1 MKRNLLTLIIGI
13 SIIFSLVGC
22 NSNNIDN
29 LPKEKATN
37 QTKSAETISNSKK
50 DNYSKIRFSE
60 MYETKDGVKNIS
72 EIYKNLDGKEVEM
85 TGYMA
90 VQSPLDESYIYLVNQ
105 PYVSCPFCAIGDI
118 TKLEI
123 IPVYM
128 ADNSTIKYTENGV
141 TIRGRLEVGEKVDAL
156 EYTTQCRIYADEVE
170 EIKSD
175 DVDTELQT
183 YYAILSEA
191 GMIIDIQTL
200 QMNIE
205 YATKEEYLT
214 EFGNTKVEQYNGLVE
229 YYAPDMV
236 EYVNYIKEC
245 PDIIMACMPEREDL
259 KALNTELYDLY
270 QKQIKVLEKFATIIM
285 QGKTE
290 NRTDAEKENLYNDL
304 LNLNDDNLKLYDEF
318 NAWNNEL
325 RE

>member
-1 MKRNLLTLIIGI
+1 MKRNLLAIII
-13 SIIFSLVGC
+13 CVTVVFSLAGC
-22 NSNNIDN
+22 DSKTTEVQNISGD
-29 LPKEKATN
+29 LTIQEGLTSTN
-37 QTKSAETISNSKK
+37 KNE
-50 DNYSKIRFSE
+50 NYSKIKFSE

-72 EIYKNLDGKEVEM
+72 ELYKNLDGKDVEM

-128 ADNSTIKYTENGV
+128 ADKSAIKYTENGV
-141 TIRGRLEVGEKVDAL
+141 TIKGKLEIGEKVDDL
-156 EYTTQCRIYADEVE
+156 EYTTQCRIYADKVE
-170 EIKSD
+170 EIKEG

-183 YYAILSEA
+183 YYANLSQA

-214 EFGNTKVEQYNGLVE
+214 EFGTTKVEMYDGVVE
-229 YYAPDMV
+229 YYAPEMI

-245 PDIIMACMPEREDL
+245 PDIVMACMPERADL
-259 KALNTELYDLY
+259 QALNTELYDLY
-270 QKQIKVLEKFATIIM
+270 ERQIKVLEEFAILILSNQDGT
-285 QGKTE
+285 K
-290 NRTDAEKENLYNDL
+290 TDAEKEALYDSL
-304 LNLNDDNLKLYDEF
+304 LALNEDNLKLYDDF
-318 NAWNNEL
+318 NAWNNKL

>member
-29 LPKEKATN
+29 LSKEKATN
-37 QTKSAETISNSKK
+37 QTKPAETISNSRK

-128 ADNSTIKYTENGV
+128 ADKSAIKYTENGV
-141 TIRGRLEVGEKVDAL
+141 TIKGKLEVSEKVDAL
-156 EYTTQCRIYADEVE
+156 EYTTQCRIYADKVE
-170 EIKSD
+170 EIKES
-175 DVDTELQT
+175 DVDTELQM

-205 YATKEEYLT
+205 YSTKAEYLA
-214 EFGNTKVEQYNGLVE
+214 EFGVTNIEQYDGIVE
-229 YYAPDMV
+229 YYSSTISN
-236 EYVNYIKEC
+236 YVNYIKEC
-245 PDIIMACMPEREDL
+245 PDIIMACTPEREDL
-259 KALNTELYDLY
+259 KVLNNELYDLY
-270 QKQIKVLEKFATIIM
+270 QKQIKVFEKFAEIIL
-285 QGKTE
+285 QGTAENITE
-290 NRTDAEKENLYNDL
+290 SEKEKLYNEL
-304 LNLNDDNLKLYDEF
+304 LDLNDDNLKLYDEF
-318 NAWNNEL
+318 NTWNNKL